1 MRASFGYIEK
11 VTVLLIYKAAGLTY
25 LARKNSKGRITN
37 KLISFLQATISFCY
51 ITIPVLQSSHL
62 KLKLYLYL
70 SEVALSNNLISQA
83 NSLIKTCITE
93 LSELQAENDKQI
105 YEIFYR
111 IVCFL
116 IVMPDDPENDY
127 LFLFNGLF
135 QAFTKAKFKSNF
147 EHILKL

>member
-37 KLISFLQATISFCY
+37 KLISFLQATISYCY
-51 ITIPVLQSSHL
+51 ITIPVLENRQL

-93 LSELQAENDKQI
+93 LSE
-105 YEIFYR
+105 
-111 IVCFL
+111 
-116 IVMPDDPENDY
+116 M
-127 LFLFNGLF
+127 
-135 QAFTKAKFKSNF
+135 
-147 EHILKL
+147 

>member
-37 KLISFLQATISFCY
+37 KLISFLQATISYCY
-51 ITIPVLQSSHL
+51 ITIPVLDNRQL

-93 LSELQAENDKQI
+93 LS
-105 YEIFYR
+105 
-111 IVCFL
+111 
-116 IVMPDDPENDY
+116 
-127 LFLFNGLF
+127 
-135 QAFTKAKFKSNF
+135 
-147 EHILKL
+147 

>member
-1 MRASFGYIEK
+1 MRANFGYIEK

-37 KLISFLQATISFCY
+37 KLISFLQATISYCY
-51 ITIPVLQSSHL
+51 ITIPVLENRQL

-93 LSELQAENDKQI
+93 LSE
-105 YEIFYR
+105 
-111 IVCFL
+111 
-116 IVMPDDPENDY
+116 M
-127 LFLFNGLF
+127 
-135 QAFTKAKFKSNF
+135 
-147 EHILKL
+147 